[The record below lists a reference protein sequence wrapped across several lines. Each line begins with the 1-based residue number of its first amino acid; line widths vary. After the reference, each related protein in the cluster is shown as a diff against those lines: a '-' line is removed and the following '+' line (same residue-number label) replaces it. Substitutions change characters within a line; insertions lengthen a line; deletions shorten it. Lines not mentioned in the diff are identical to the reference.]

1 MLKRIPTLTLF
12 FFSLDHISLLQAFR
26 ESGNCNSTY
35 LLDKMCIVFVNH
47 MYSLSIILITEKF
60 SQILS
65 KKEKLFLAK
74 SGGCFQICECVFFS
88 SEFIYYNVVCT
99 TYTYI

>member
-35 LLDKMCIVFVNH
+35 LLDIKCEVFSN
-47 MYSLSIILITEKF
+47 LIQKNKNN
-60 SQILS
+60 SWP
-65 KKEKLFLAK
+65 
-74 SGGCFQICECVFFS
+74 SGGCFQICEWDFFHQNL
-88 SEFIYYNVVCT
+88 FITMLYVPLILT
-99 TYTYI
+99 